1 MSPVFVCGS
10 SHGHRGPRWLARA
23 RSGSRDR
30 LSEVPTTITSRS
42 REAALSLVSMRKRSS
57 CPVDQLLCPDKG
69 IADWTC
75 PLRVYGSEQ
84 SWHATEP
91 PAVHSGEQQGALASP
106 RRNMPGAV
114 STRGSWATRCEPIG
128 RELVS
133 GSCLGYA
140 TTMAFFR
147 DSRWRCASCCWS
159 NDAAGGHRGLPRR
172 PCHRRLWVAPRR
184 CVRGSR
190 RRR

>member
-10 SHGHRGPRWLARA
+10 SHGHRGPRWLASA

-91 PAVHSGEQQGALASP
+91 PLSIRGNSRGLWPPPGGICPVQSALGGHGQLDA
-106 RRNMPGAV
+106 NLWG
-114 STRGSWATRCEPIG
+114 GSWFPGLVWDTR
-128 RELVS
+128 R
-133 GSCLGYA
+133 
-140 TTMAFFR
+140 
-147 DSRWRCASCCWS
+147 RWRSSGTPVGGAHPV
-159 NDAAGGHRGLPRR
+159 AGRTTLLGGIEDCPDDLATVG
-172 PCHRRLWVAPRR
+172 C
-184 CVRGSR
+184 G
-190 RRR
+190 